1 MHENVSYFPTLTA
14 TEPEEISWETVTT
27 TIRGEFLREKTEQ
40 YRKALAESNKQL
52 MTSIKRSCPA
62 IICQAKMEG
71 GRRQVNIRKYTGPFM
86 VDFDHVPPEKMT
98 EAVIRTKNDKHTK
111 LCYVTISGAGM
122 RVIASVEGEVTN
134 LNYNDIMPK
143 LFKICFRNT
152 NV

>member
-1 MHENVSYFPTLTA
+1 
-14 TEPEEISWETVTT
+14 
-27 TIRGEFLREKTEQ
+27 
-40 YRKALAESNKQL
+40 
-52 MTSIKRSCPA
+52 
-62 IICQAKMEG
+62 
-71 GRRQVNIRKYTGPFM
+71 M